1 MSVKI
6 ALVGF
11 ELRTH
16 VILIIILTLWEIYDI
31 YVSMYIE
38 RVPNRSSPP
47 AVLLREAWREGK
59 RIRKRTIANLTQ
71 WPQEK
76 VEALGRVLRNEPL
89 VSARD
94 AFVVERSIPHGH
106 VEGIL
111 GTIKKFGIDELIG
124 STRSRERD
132 LVVAM
137 IAERVIHPCSKLA
150 TTRLWHTTTLAE
162 ELGVAEADED
172 DLYEAMDWLLARQDR
187 IEKKLAMRHL
197 SEGSLVLYD
206 VTSSYYE
213 GRRCPLARYGHDRD
227 GKSGRPII
235 VYGLMTDGEGRPVAV
250 EAYPG
255 NTGDPST
262 VVDQAEK
269 LRKRFGMSRLVL
281 VGDRGML
288 TQTQIEKLRVCPGLG
303 WISALR
309 ADGIR
314 KLVKG
319 GFLQMSLF
327 DRKDL
332 AEIHCP
338 EYPSERLVACFNPL
352 LAEERRRK
360 RQDLLDAT
368 EKELK
373 RIAREVARRT
383 QTPLKKEEI
392 GKKVGKVINRY
403 KMGKHFTTT
412 IGEGTF
418 FYERN
423 GDKIHQEEALDGIY
437 VIRTSEPP
445 ERLSAEDTVRSYK
458 NLTQVE
464 RAFRSLKGIDLLIRP
479 IWHHTEDH
487 VRAHLFL
494 CMLAYYVEW
503 HMRKALAPLLFDDE
517 ELDENRKRRDPVK
530 PAKPSVSAQKKK
542 TQRLTAEGL
551 VIQSFDT
558 LLEELG
564 TRCRNR
570 CRIKSDP
577 EGSIFYQT
585 TEMNPLQERA
595 FQFLGL
601 LPCN

>member
-1 MSVKI
+1 M
-6 ALVGF
+6 F
-11 ELRTH
+11 
-16 VILIIILTLWEIYDI
+16 
-31 YVSMYIE
+31 IE
-38 RVPNRSSPP
+38 RVPNRNSPP
-47 AVLLREAWREGK
+47 AILLREAWREGEK
-59 RIRKRTIANLTQ
+59 IRKRTLANLTH
-71 WPQEK
+71 WPSAK
-76 VEALGRVLRNEPL
+76 VEALRCLLKNETL
-89 VSARD
+89 VASRE
-94 AFVVERSIPHGH
+94 AFVIERSIPHGH
-106 VEGIL
+106 VEAVL
-111 GTIKKFGIDELIG
+111 GAIKKLGLEGLIA
-124 STRSRERD
+124 STRCRERD

-137 IAERVIHPCSKLA
+137 IAERLIHPCSKLA

-162 ELGVAEADED
+162 ELGVADADED

-187 IEKKLAMRHL
+187 IEKKLAGRHL

-213 GRRCPLARYGHDRD
+213 GHSCPLARYGHDRD
-227 GKSGRPII
+227 GKNGRPII
-235 VYGLMTDGEGRPVAV
+235 VYGLMTDGEGRPVAM

-255 NTGDPST
+255 DTGDPST
-262 VVDQAEK
+262 MPDQTEK

-288 TQTQIEKLRVCPGLG
+288 TQTQIGKLRAYPGLG

-309 ADGIR
+309 TDGIR
-314 KLVKG
+314 KLVRG

-327 DRKDL
+327 DQKDL

-338 EYPSERLVACFNPL
+338 DYPSERLVACFNPL

-360 RQDLLDAT
+360 RQELLEAT
-368 EKELK
+368 EKELG

-383 QTPLKKEEI
+383 QTPLKKDEI

-403 KMGKHFTTT
+403 KMGKHFTMT

-418 FYERN
+418 SYER
-423 GDKIHQEEALDGIY
+423 DEEKVRQEEALDGIY
-437 VIRTSEPP
+437 VIRTSEPS

-458 NLTQVE
+458 NLAQVE

-479 IWHHTEDH
+479 IWHHTENH

-517 ELDENRKRRDPVK
+517 ELDENRKSRDPVK

-542 TQRLTAEGL
+542 TQRVSAEGL

-564 TRCRNR
+564 NRCRNR

-577 EGSIFYQT
+577 GGSIFYQT
-585 TEMNPLQERA
+585 TEKSPLQERA
-595 FQFLGL
+595 FQCLGL